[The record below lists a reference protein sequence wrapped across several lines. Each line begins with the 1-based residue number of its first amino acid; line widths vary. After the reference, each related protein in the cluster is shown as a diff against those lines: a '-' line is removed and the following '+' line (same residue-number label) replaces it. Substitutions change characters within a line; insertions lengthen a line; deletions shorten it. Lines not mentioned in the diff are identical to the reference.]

1 MDRKLS
7 LHLKVDKWDSGFFN
21 VKISRLNISG
31 TRPEKFFA
39 EELHDLLKSAVRR
52 DIAFLVI
59 KLIEP
64 NPTYEKTIRDLEFEK
79 CGESIDLAV
88 VYPVLN
94 TGDHSGNHKVRLFK
108 TGGGR
113 K

>member
-7 LHLKVDKWDSGFFN
+7 LPLKVDKWDSGFFD

-31 TRPEKFFA
+31 KRPDKSLTRRMH
-39 EELHDLLKSAVRR
+39 ELIKLAIREN
-52 DIAFLVI
+52 IAFLVI

-64 NPTYEKTIRDLEFEK
+64 NPTYEKTIRGIEFEK
-79 CGESIDLAV
+79 CGESNDLAL

-108 TGGGR
+108 TGDE
-113 K
+113 